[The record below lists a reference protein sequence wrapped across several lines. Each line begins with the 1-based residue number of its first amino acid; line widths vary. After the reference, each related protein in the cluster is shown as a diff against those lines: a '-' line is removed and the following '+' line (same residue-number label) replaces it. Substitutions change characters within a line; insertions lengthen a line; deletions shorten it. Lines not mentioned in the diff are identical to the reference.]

1 MRRRVLCYLLSA
13 ASVYVTM
20 SYLINAFTTLFA
32 NFGLTVI

>member
-1 MRRRVLCYLLSA
+1 MKRNALGYLLSA

-20 SYLINAFTTLFA
+20 SYLINAFVVLFA